1 MKVAI
6 LSESPA
12 DEAAIRI
19 LIDGILGESTEHIAY
34 RARPH
39 GIDAVL
45 RLVPSVLRELH
56 FKSAADALL
65 VVVDSDTTPV
75 HTANHVDDESVSR
88 DCRFCQ
94 LQCAIARVSLSLV
107 ADKPSI
113 RTAVGLA
120 VPTVEAWY
128 RCGQDPHVNEAAWG
142 RALAARQ
149 FPYDGKSL
157 KRAVYGTD
165 RPSLALETERATDA
179 ARRLVATP
187 GGLASLERLFP
198 GGFATM
204 AREVR
209 SWR

>member
-12 DEAAIRI
+12 DEAALRI

-56 FKSAADALL
+56 YGLEADAL
-65 VVVDSDTTPV
+65 VMVVDSDLSLIHAADHDV
-75 HTANHVDDESVSR
+75 ANDVFDK
-88 DCRFCQ
+88 CRFCQ
-94 LQCAIARVSLSLV
+94 LRSAIARVALTPV
-107 ADKPSI
+107 VGKAPV

-149 FPYDGKSL
+149 YPYDGKSL

-179 ARRLVATP
+179 ARRLVATA
-187 GGLASLERLFP
+187 GGLESLDRLFP